1 MVVSIDQVVSD
12 FIQQEMQ
19 NMDLDDM
26 ICETVR
32 MSFEVD
38 DIEDHGSSIE
48 EIQQT
53 LFDIQ
58 DKFDPQNVIN
68 LENSVKNLVDNSD
81 ELDVCI
87 KHLLVRIKDLEDRLN
102 DYEEIREMA
111 WQSAN
116 KSFIQKLMFWR

>member
-68 LENSVKNLVDNSD
+68 LENSVKNLVEHVN
-81 ELDVCI
+81 ELQDRVNV
-87 KHLLVRIKDLEDRLN
+87 LQSLQLER
-102 DYEEIREMA
+102 
-111 WQSAN
+111 
-116 KSFIQKLMFWR
+116 KSFIQKLIFWR

>member
-38 DIEDHGSSIE
+38 DIEDHSSSIE

-68 LENSVKNLVDNSD
+68 LENSVKNLVEHVN
-81 ELDVCI
+81 ELQDRVNV
-87 KHLLVRIKDLEDRLN
+87 LQSLQLER
-102 DYEEIREMA
+102 
-111 WQSAN
+111 
-116 KSFIQKLMFWR
+116 KSFIQKLIFWR

>member
-68 LENSVKNLVDNSD
+68 LENSVKNLIDHVN
-81 ELDVCI
+81 ELQDRVNV
-87 KHLLVRIKDLEDRLN
+87 LQSLQLER
-102 DYEEIREMA
+102 
-111 WQSAN
+111 
-116 KSFIQKLMFWR
+116 KSFLSRLFFWR

>member
-38 DIEDHGSSIE
+38 DIEDHSSSIE

-68 LENSVKNLVDNSD
+68 LENSVQNLVEHVN
-81 ELDVCI
+81 ELQDRVNF
-87 KHLLVRIKDLEDRLN
+87 LQSLQLER
-102 DYEEIREMA
+102 
-111 WQSAN
+111 
-116 KSFIQKLMFWR
+116 KSFIQKLIFWR

>member
-38 DIEDHGSSIE
+38 DIEDHSSSIE
-48 EIQQT
+48 EIQQI

-58 DKFDPQNVIN
+58 DKFDPQNVID
-68 LENSVKNLVDNSD
+68 LESSIKNLVQHTNQ
-81 ELDVCI
+81 LQ
-87 KHLLVRIKDLEDRLN
+87 LRIAGLEK
-102 DYEEIREMA
+102 
-111 WQSAN
+111 QAN

>member
-1 MVVSIDQVVSD
+1 MVVSIDQVLSD

-68 LENSVKNLVDNSD
+68 LENSVRNLVEHVN
-81 ELDVCI
+81 ELQ
-87 KHLLVRIKDLEDRLN
+87 DRVNVL
-102 DYEEIREMA
+102 
-111 WQSAN
+111 QSLQLDR
-116 KSFIQKLMFWR
+116 KSFLSRLFF

>member
-1 MVVSIDQVVSD
+1 MAVSIDQVVSD

-26 ICETVR
+26 ICDTVR

-38 DIEDHGSSIE
+38 DIEDHSSSIE

-68 LENSVKNLVDNSD
+68 LENSVNNLVDHID

-87 KHLLVRIKDLEDRLN
+87 KHLLARITELEK
-102 DYEEIREMA
+102 
-111 WQSAN
+111 QAN
-116 KSFIQKLMFWR
+116 KSFIQKLIFWRS

>member
-38 DIEDHGSSIE
+38 DIEDHSSSIE

-58 DKFDPQNVIN
+58 DKFDPQNVID
-68 LENSVKNLVDNSD
+68 LESSVKNLVQHTNQ
-81 ELDVCI
+81 LQ
-87 KHLLVRIKDLEDRLN
+87 LRIAGLEK
-102 DYEEIREMA
+102 
-111 WQSAN
+111 QAN
-116 KSFIQKLMFWR
+116 KSFIQKLIFWRR

>member
-1 MVVSIDQVVSD
+1 MVVSIDQVLSD

-68 LENSVKNLVDNSD
+68 LENSVRNLVEHVN
-81 ELDVCI
+81 ELQDRVNV
-87 KHLLVRIKDLEDRLN
+87 LQSLQLER
-102 DYEEIREMA
+102 
-111 WQSAN
+111 
-116 KSFIQKLMFWR
+116 KSFLSRLFFWR

>member
-1 MVVSIDQVVSD
+1 MVVSIDQVLSD

-38 DIEDHGSSIE
+38 DIEDHSSSIE

-58 DKFDPQNVIN
+58 DKFDPQNIIN
-68 LENSVKNLVDNSD
+68 LENSVKNLVEHVN
-81 ELDVCI
+81 ELQDRVSV
-87 KHLLVRIKDLEDRLN
+87 LQSLQLER
-102 DYEEIREMA
+102 
-111 WQSAN
+111 

>member
-68 LENSVKNLVDNSD
+68 LENSVKNLVEHTNQ
-81 ELDVCI
+81 LQ
-87 KHLLVRIKDLEDRLN
+87 LRIRDLEDRLN

>member
-68 LENSVKNLVDNSD
+68 LENSVQNLVEHVN
-81 ELDVCI
+81 ELQDRVNF
-87 KHLLVRIKDLEDRLN
+87 LQSLQLER
-102 DYEEIREMA
+102 
-111 WQSAN
+111 
-116 KSFIQKLMFWR
+116 KSFIQKLIFWR

>member
-68 LENSVKNLVDNSD
+68 LENSVKNLVEHVN
-81 ELDVCI
+81 ELQDRVNV
-87 KHLLVRIKDLEDRLN
+87 LQSLQLER
-102 DYEEIREMA
+102 
-111 WQSAN
+111 
-116 KSFIQKLMFWR
+116 KSFLSRLFFWR

>member
-1 MVVSIDQVVSD
+1 MVVSIDKVISD
-12 FIQQEMQ
+12 FIQQEVQ
-19 NMDLDDM
+19 NMDLEDM

-38 DIEDHGSSIE
+38 DIESHGSSID
-48 EIQQT
+48 EIEQT

-68 LENSVKNLVDNSD
+68 LENSVKNLVEHVN
-81 ELDVCI
+81 ELQDRVNV
-87 KHLLVRIKDLEDRLN
+87 LQSLQLER
-102 DYEEIREMA
+102 
-111 WQSAN
+111 

>member
-1 MVVSIDQVVSD
+1 MVVSIDQVLSD

-68 LENSVKNLVDNSD
+68 LENSVRNLVEHVN
-81 ELDVCI
+81 ELQDRVNV
-87 KHLLVRIKDLEDRLN
+87 LQSLQLER
-102 DYEEIREMA
+102 
-111 WQSAN
+111 
-116 KSFIQKLMFWR
+116 KSFLSRLFF

>member
-1 MVVSIDQVVSD
+1 MVVSIDQVLSD

-68 LENSVKNLVDNSD
+68 LENSVKNLVDHID

-87 KHLLVRIKDLEDRLN
+87 KHLLVRITELEK
-102 DYEEIREMA
+102 
-111 WQSAN
+111 QAN
-116 KSFIQKLMFWR
+116 KSFFQKLMFWRQ

>member
-38 DIEDHGSSIE
+38 DIEDHSNSIE

-68 LENSVKNLVDNSD
+68 LENSVKNLVEHTN
-81 ELDVCI
+81 
-87 KHLLVRIKDLEDRLN
+87 LLQMRIRDLEDRLL

-116 KSFIQKLMFWR
+116 KSFIQKLIFWR